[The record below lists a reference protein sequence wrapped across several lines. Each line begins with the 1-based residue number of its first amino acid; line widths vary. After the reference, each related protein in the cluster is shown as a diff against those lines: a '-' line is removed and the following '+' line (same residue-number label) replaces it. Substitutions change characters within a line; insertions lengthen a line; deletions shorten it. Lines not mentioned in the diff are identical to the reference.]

1 MGIVKGW
8 LNMQVNIDLM
18 QAVVDAISN
27 IGFPIFITLF
37 LLHRMEV
44 KIDHLIKAIH
54 NLTQVISKT
63 ED

>member
-1 MGIVKGW
+1 MV
-8 LNMQVNIDLM
+8 NMQLNIDIL

-44 KIDHLIKAIH
+44 KIDHLIKAIS
-54 NLTQVISKT
+54 NLTQVIAK
-63 ED
+63 DIN

>member
-1 MGIVKGW
+1 MGIAKGCFI
-8 LNMQVNIDLM
+8 MQLNIDLM

-44 KIDHLIKAIH
+44 KIDHLVKAIH
-54 NLTQVISKT
+54 NLTQVIAQELT
-63 ED
+63 

>member
-1 MGIVKGW
+1 
-8 LNMQVNIDLM
+8 MQLNIDIL

-44 KIDHLIKAIH
+44 KIDHLIKAIS
-54 NLTQVISKT
+54 NLTQVIAK
-63 ED
+63 DIN